1 MTFLPKNWV
10 ITDLKSI
17 VEILDHKRIPINSK
31 ERQKRK
37 ENKKINELYPYY
49 GATGQVDY
57 IDDYLF
63 DGEYILLGEDGA
75 PFLNPLKNKA
85 YFVSGKFWVNNHAH
99 ILRAK
104 ESLSSNKY
112 IEFFLNYENLN
123 IYISGTIRGKLTQE
137 ILRSILIPL
146 PPLPEQKRI
155 VEILSLAED
164 LIKKQKETIALID
177 KILMAKFLEMF
188 GDPVTNPK
196 GWEVRRLDEV
206 ILNMRHG
213 ISRKGIKKSLKNPLK
228 CLRPSNINKQCK
240 VNLSDV
246 RIVKF
251 SERDFNR
258 AGLTK
263 GELVISHLNGS
274 IDHVG
279 KCILFVFEDKWI
291 FDSNLLAIK
300 LNPEKINS
308 YYSYWY
314 RDTYLSKKSSK
325 KLP

>member
-1 MTFLPKNWV
+1 MNFENLPENWKV
-10 ITDLKSI
+10 VRLGR
-17 VEILDHKRIPINSK
+17 VAEIYDYLRVPINSK
-31 ERQKRK
+31 ERERRKAKAQK
-37 ENKKINELYPYY
+37 LYPYY
-49 GATGQVDY
+49 GANGQVDW
-57 IDDYLF
+57 IDDYIF
-63 DGEYILLGEDGA
+63 DGEYLLVAEDGGFWG
-75 PFLNPLKNKA
+75 PFEKSSYLVK
-85 YFVSGKFWVNNHAH
+85 GKFWVNNHAH

-123 IYISGTIRGKLTQE
+123 IYISGTTRGKLTQE

-300 LNPEKINS
+300 LNPQKINS